1 MLTTTFSTE
10 PKRKE
15 LPVADK
21 QALAIRD
28 ALRMLSPGPV
38 TLVTTMYRDQPNIM
52 TAAWLMPLSLNP
64 VKIALAVHPTRL
76 THEFISKTEM
86 FTVNIPNL
94 ELLGAVH
101 LCGMKSGHDTDKFDQ
116 TKLTPAEATEVEA
129 PYIEECVGHIECIVE
144 ERLTLGD
151 HDLFVG
157 QVQAVSAVAEAFN
170 TFWDVSTD
178 AGRLLHH
185 LGADRYAGLSRA
197 YQGKLPDE
205 D

>member
-1 MLTTTFSTE
+1 MNE
-10 PKRKE
+10 RE
-15 LPVADK
+15 DDPVAEK
-21 QALAIRD
+21 KELAIRD

-38 TLVTTMYRDQPNIM
+38 SLVTTMYRDQPNIM
-52 TAAWLMPLSLNP
+52 TAAWTMPLSLNP
-64 VKIALAVHPTRL
+64 TKIAFAVHPTRL

-86 FTVNIPNL
+86 FTINIPNL

-101 LCGMKSGHDTDKFDQ
+101 LCGLKTGRETDKFDQ
-116 TKLTPAEATEVEA
+116 TGLTPMEATTIEA
-129 PYIEECVGHIECIVE
+129 PFIDECVGHIECVVE

-157 QVQAVSAVAEAFN
+157 QVQAVSAVTEAFN
-170 TFWDVSTD
+170 TFWDVAAD

-185 LGADRYAGLSRA
+185 LGADRYAGLGRA
-197 YQGKLPDE
+197 YQGKLPEEE

>member
-1 MLTTTFSTE
+1 MAN
-10 PKRKE
+10 KKE
-15 LPVADK
+15 
-21 QALAIRD
+21 LAIRD

-52 TAAWLMPLSLNP
+52 TAAWMMPLSLNP
-64 VKIALAVHPTRL
+64 TKIALAVHPTRL
-76 THEFISKTEM
+76 THEFISKSEM
-86 FTVNIPNL
+86 FTINIPNL

-101 LCGMKSGHDTDKFDQ
+101 LCGLKTGRDTDKFDQ
-116 TKLTPAEATEVEA
+116 TGLTPMEATTVEA
-129 PYIEECVGHIECIVE
+129 PFIDECVGHIECIVE

-157 QVQAVSAVAEAFN
+157 QVQAVSAVAEAFD
-170 TFWDVSTD
+170 TFWDVTAD

-185 LGADRYAGLSRA
+185 LGADRYAGLGRA
-197 YQGKLPDE
+197 YQGKLPEE